1 MSNIQ
6 EMQVLHLQEFS
17 NSKFG
22 TVRTV
27 QVENQPYFVG
37 KDVAK
42 ALGYT
47 KPRNA
52 ILQHVDN
59 EDALKQGIPDNQGLI
74 QKTTIINESGVYSL
88 IFGSKLPQA
97 KAFKK
102 WVTSEV
108 LPTIR
113 QTGGYIATRQD
124 DTPEMIM
131 AKALQVAQQT
141 IDNHKQQLQ
150 IAQAETSRYK
160 EEVKELTPKAQ
171 YTDEVLQSTSTYT
184 FTQVAHDLGL
194 RSVYVLTKFL
204 KEKKII
210 FKQSNQ
216 WQPTAKVADK
226 GYFDTRTAKYVK
238 SDDTIGTSISTVVTE
253 KGRQY
258 LHNLFTNEN

>member
-1 MSNIQ
+1 MEKQI
-6 EMQVLHLQEFS
+6 QVLKSTELCGQQFNVYGSSE
-17 NSKFG
+17 
-22 TVRTV
+22 
-27 QVENQPYFVG
+27 EPYFFA
-37 KDVAK
+37 KDVANVINLTNVSDMVSRLDEDERYK
-42 ALGYT
+42 FNLGRQGNGWFLTEDGLYEVLMQSR
-47 KPRNA
+47 KPIAKQFKKGVKA
-52 ILQHVDN
+52 ILK
-59 EDALKQGIPDNQGLI
+59 E
-74 QKTTIINESGVYSL
+74 
-88 IFGSKLPQA
+88 
-97 KAFKK
+97 
-102 WVTSEV
+102 
-108 LPTIR
+108 IR

-150 IAQAETSRYK
+150 IAKAETEQYK
-160 EEVKELTPKAQ
+160 EEVKELSPKAQ

-204 KEKKII
+204 KENKII
-210 FKQSNQ
+210 FKQSKQ

-238 SDDTIGTSISTVVTE
+238 SDNTIGTAISTVVTE

-258 LHNLFTNEN
+258 LHNLFTNKN